1 MSDLRYGLR
10 LLRRQPGFAAVA
22 ILTMALGIGATTV
35 LFSVASGVLF
45 GAVGPIDISAVPE
58 LQAITAEVRP
68 AIRVRHGGR
77 SAADST
83 AANNDIYVRVSS
95 AQSNSIVVARDH
107 YSITIP

>member
-68 AIRVRHGGR
+68 AILVLLTAVVLLLTRQRRTTTFTFVCRLHSRIR
-77 SAADST
+77 SLSLAT
-83 AANNDIYVRVSS
+83 
-95 AQSNSIVVARDH
+95 
-107 YSITIP
+107 TT